1 MFATHFSI
9 SYLRLKWHKS
19 PANIGTKNILF
30 CIKGSKSKFESEGGI
45 FFVTIHANG
54 LHWVIE
60 TSIYNEI
67 TFNNIL
73 VPVKYI
79 VNQLILQ

>member
-1 MFATHFSI
+1 MKT
-9 SYLRLKWHKS
+9 
-19 PANIGTKNILF
+19 
-30 CIKGSKSKFESEGGI
+30 KFESEGGI

-79 VNQLILQ
+79 INQLILQ